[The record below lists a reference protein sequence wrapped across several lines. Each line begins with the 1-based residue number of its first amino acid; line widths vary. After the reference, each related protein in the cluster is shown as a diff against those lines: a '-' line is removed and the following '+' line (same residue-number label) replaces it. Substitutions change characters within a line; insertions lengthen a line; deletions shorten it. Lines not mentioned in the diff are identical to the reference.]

1 MAKMMDSDSKDDF
14 IDYYVNNLRMK
25 MKDLEPRVVSRIIHD
40 DLDEFIKKL
49 AKEIPGKMIWLAHC
63 LL

>member
-1 MAKMMDSDSKDDF
+1 MMDSDSKDDF

-49 AKEIPGKMIWLAHC
+49 AKEIPGKMI
-63 LL
+63 

>member
-49 AKEIPGKMIWLAHC
+49 AKEIPGKMI
-63 LL
+63 